1 MACAAEVAGISYGQ
15 MGSRIVRM
23 AARRHPV
30 FGRAAFAREGDKKK
44 TAARKPRVRRVT
56 PLPTPRTS

>member
-1 MACAAEVAGISYGQ
+1 